1 MNRNERRRADHNRR
15 KWDLVIQ
22 RFISCCNDC
31 CSCCNRPFSGMEKTS
46 FGIGSERQL
55 MYVGT
60 CCASKVKLII
70 AEGVAVTQQEQVQY
84 LSREDLDWF
93 AANSSRSHRI
103 RSPLQGE
110 VFICEM
116 PSEPKVI
123 VRKVKPGVHNRVVVG
138 GDASLTIP
146 DEEVVLNGVYDLAL
160 KAQEVAISPAEITM
174 LTAQYLSSLKTALS

>member
-1 MNRNERRRADHNRR
+1 M
-15 KWDLVIQ
+15 
-22 RFISCCNDC
+22 
-31 CSCCNRPFSGMEKTS
+31 
-46 FGIGSERQL
+46 
-55 MYVGT
+55 
-60 CCASKVKLII
+60 
-70 AEGVAVTQQEQVQY
+70 AVTQQEQVQY

-110 VFICEM
+110 FFICEL